1 MRECEKRGAA
11 PIKPPSG
18 NMMRRVPPEVHGA
31 ALLATQASG

>member
-1 MRECEKRGAA
+1 M
-11 PIKPPSG
+11 KPPSG